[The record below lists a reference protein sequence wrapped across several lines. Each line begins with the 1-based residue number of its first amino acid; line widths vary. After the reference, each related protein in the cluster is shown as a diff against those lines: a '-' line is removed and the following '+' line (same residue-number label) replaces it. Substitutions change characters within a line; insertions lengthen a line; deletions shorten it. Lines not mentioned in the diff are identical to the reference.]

1 MTSSQFHETLI
12 DGLIT
17 FIFLLTHLNLMT
29 SFAAR
34 IAIKLITLA
43 FPSTTDPVSGE
54 PLRTPRR
61 HEPKR
66 AAGEDRKEPE
76 PVPWLDAARMIEAS
90 KAWTA
95 PVAQMY

>member
-17 FIFLLTHLNLMT
+17 FILLLTYLNLMT

-43 FPSTTDPVSGE
+43 FPSTTNPVSGE
-54 PLRTPRR
+54 PLRTSRRHDPRR
-61 HEPKR
+61 
-66 AAGEDRKEPE
+66 AAEEDRKEPE
-76 PVPWLDAARMIEAS
+76 LVPGLDAARIIEAL
-90 KAWTA
+90 KA
-95 PVAQMY
+95 